1 MNRKMTM
8 TLNDKIALI
17 TGGGTGL
24 GREISLKLAAEGMTV
39 VISYSKSKKE
49 AETTASD
56 ILSLGGKASTLQA
69 DLSQTSEAA
78 RLVQETVAMHGRLDL
93 LIHNAATT
101 RFVPFSDLNGIEEA
115 AWDELFDVN
124 TRAAF
129 FLAQAAAKHLK
140 ASHGQ
145 IITTSSVAGIGAVG
159 SSIPYAV
166 SKAALIHLTKCL
178 ASALAPEV
186 KANSVAPGLLLTRWA
201 AGFSEERIAQ
211 TSEKALLKQ
220 ATDLSDCADAFVMLA
235 KNGSITGQVITV
247 DSGLLAG

>member
-1 MNRKMTM
+1 MN
-8 TLNDKIALI
+8 LNNKVVLI

-39 VISYSKSKKE
+39 VISYSRSQDE
-49 AETTASD
+49 AESTAKE
-56 ILSLGGKASTLQA
+56 IVAAGGKAITLQA
-69 DLSQTSEAA
+69 DLAQTSEAV
-78 RLVQETVAMHGRLDL
+78 RLVQKTLEQYGRLDL

-101 RFVPFSDLNGIEEA
+101 RFVPFADLDGIDEA
-115 AWDELFDVN
+115 SWDELFAVN
-124 TRAAF
+124 TRSAF

-140 ASHGQ
+140 ETRGQ

-178 ASALAPEV
+178 ATSMAPEV
-186 KANSVAPGLLLTRWA
+186 RVNSVAPGLLLTRWA
-201 AGFSEERIAQ
+201 AGFSEESIAR
-211 TSEKALLKQ
+211 TSQKALLQQ
-220 ATDLSDCADAFVMLA
+220 ATDLGDCADAFVMLA